1 MQSVR
6 ALALSAAKFTARED
20 GSTIAVR
27 ETDGRC
33 AFLEGESNPH
43 SCEIHRAGGHE
54 AMPLACR
61 MFPRLILHDAR
72 GTFISL
78 SHFCPTAAGLLFEAG
93 PPAAIVDAPASLA
106 GAGQLDGLN
115 ARDVW
120 PPLLRHGV
128 MMDLESYATWER
140 LAVEVLTRPG
150 ITPRVSLDTLDAA
163 TRRVERW
170 SPDSPAVDTATARNE
185 PLLHAVRDGFGLLS
199 PPTAVLADHDT
210 AVKRWLAARLFGT
223 WIAYQGDGL
232 RTIVRYLQ
240 ACLDIFTI
248 EHARD
253 HDALQAIRRS
263 DYLIVHESS
272 SQQLA
277 NLLNDRN

>member
-1 MQSVR
+1 LQSVR
-6 ALALSAAKFTARED
+6 ALPLSPAKFTAHHD
-20 GSTIAVR
+20 GGTIAVR
-27 ETDGRC
+27 HADGRC
-33 AFLEGESNPH
+33 AFLEGGSDRYT
-43 SCEIHRAGGHE
+43 CEIHGAGGHD

-78 SHFCPTAAGLLFEAG
+78 SHFCPTAAGLLFEPG

-115 ARDVW
+115 AREVW
-120 PPLLRHGV
+120 PPLLRPGV
-128 MMDLESYATWER
+128 MMDVESYGTWER
-140 LAVEVLTRPG
+140 LAVEMLTREG
-150 ITPRVSLDTLDAA
+150 IAPRVSLDALDAA
-163 TRRVERW
+163 TRDVERW
-170 SPDSPAVDTATARNE
+170 SPANE
-185 PLLHAVRDGFGLLS
+185 QPLLHGVRDAFGLLS
-199 PPTAVLADHDT
+199 PPTAALKDYEP

-223 WIAYQGDGL
+223 WIAYQGGGL
-232 RTIVRYLQ
+232 RTILRYLQ

-248 EHARD
+248 ELARD

-263 DYLIVHESS
+263 DHLIVHDSS

-277 NLLNDRN
+277 NLLNERT

>member
-1 MQSVR
+1 MR
-6 ALALSAAKFTARED
+6 ALPLSSAKFTTLGD
-20 GSTIAVR
+20 GGTIAVR
-27 ETDGRC
+27 HADGRC
-33 AFLEGESNPH
+33 AFLEGESDRH
-43 SCEIHRAGGHE
+43 TCEIHRAGGHD

-78 SHFCPTAAGLLFEAG
+78 SHFCPTAAGLLFDAG
-93 PPAAIVDAPASLA
+93 PPVAIVDAPASLA

-120 PPLLRHGV
+120 PPLLRPGV
-128 MMDLESYATWER
+128 MMDLESFGIWER
-140 LAVEVLTRPG
+140 LAVEILTREG
-150 ITPRVSLDTLDAA
+150 IAPRVSLDTLDAA
-163 TRRVERW
+163 TRRVEQW
-170 SPDSPAVDTATARNE
+170 SPGGSGPAFVAAPARQE
-185 PLLHAVRDGFGLLS
+185 SLLHAVRDAFGLLS
-199 PPTAVLADHDT
+199 PPTAALEDYEP

-223 WIAYQGDGL
+223 WIAYQGSGL

-240 ACLDIFTI
+240 ACLDVFTI
-248 EHARD
+248 ELARD

-263 DYLIVHESS
+263 DRLIVHESS

-277 NLLNDRN
+277 NLLNDRS

>member
-1 MQSVR
+1 MR
-6 ALALSAAKFTARED
+6 ALPLSSAKFTAGDD
-20 GSTIAVR
+20 GGTVAVR
-27 ETDGRC
+27 DADGRC
-33 AFLEGESNPH
+33 AFLEGESDRH
-43 SCEIHRAGGHE
+43 SCEIHRAGGHD

-78 SHFCPTAAGLLFEAG
+78 SHFCPTAAGLLFETG

-120 PPLLRHGV
+120 PPLLRPGV
-128 MMDLESYATWER
+128 LMDLESYGVWER
-140 LAVEVLTRPG
+140 LAVEILTREG
-150 ITPRVSLDTLDAA
+150 IAPHVSLDTLDAA
-163 TRRVERW
+163 TRRVEQW
-170 SPDSPAVDTATARNE
+170 SPAGSQE
-185 PLLHAVRDGFGLLS
+185 PLLHAVRDAFGLLS
-199 PPTAVLADHDT
+199 PPTAVLENYEP

-223 WIAYQGDGL
+223 WIAYQGNGL
-232 RTIVRYLQ
+232 RTIVRYLR
-240 ACLDIFTI
+240 ACFDVFTI
-248 EHARD
+248 ELARD

-263 DYLIVHESS
+263 DHSIVHESS

-277 NLLNDRN
+277 NLLNDRS